1 MLQALSIR
9 DFVIVDTMELEFK
22 PGFTVLTGETG
33 AGKSILIDALALTLG
48 ERADVVVVRNG
59 AERAEIAAEFD
70 IGKLAPLSSWLRE
83 NDLEGDS
90 GVCLMRRVI
99 EANGRSRGFINGHTA
114 TVQQLREAGEKLVE
128 IHGQNAHQSLLKAD
142 SQREL
147 VDAFGGLIE
156 LAAQVAVH
164 YRQWQNLRKRR
175 QEWETNAAAFAAERE
190 QLEWQTRELK
200 ALNFSTDEWQT
211 LQADHS
217 RLAHAA
223 TLLEAAGMA
232 LDALS
237 ENDVALIA
245 QLNSLISRF
254 RNLIEHDPGLKEILD
269 VLEPAQIQLQEA
281 VYTIRHYQEKLDLDP
296 ERLQQAEQRMDA
308 IHSAARKYRVKP
320 EEIPDL
326 LQKFEARLQEMG
338 GVGGVEE
345 LKELEQ
351 SAHNAYETHAKKL
364 SASRKKAAKSLS
376 QEVTETMQ
384 NIAMS
389 GGEFSVELNAL
400 EEGAAYGLEQVEFLV
415 SAHKDLPLRPL
426 AKVASGG
433 ELSRISLGIQVVTS
447 KVGAV
452 PTMIFD
458 EVDAGI
464 GGRVAEIV
472 GRLLKKL
479 GKERQVLCITHLPQ
493 VAAAGDQ
500 QWQVSK
506 SSVNGSV
513 LSRIEVMNEIARIEE
528 IARMLGG
535 VKITET
541 TRKHAAEML
550 NAIASASAKR

>member
-1 MLQALSIR
+1 MLHALSIR

-48 ERADVVVVRNG
+48 ERADGVVVRNG

-70 IGKLAPLSSWLRE
+70 IGKLAPLSAWLRE
-83 NDLEGDS
+83 NDLEADP

-99 EANGRSRGFINGHTA
+99 EVNGRSRGFINGHTA

-128 IHGQNAHQSLLKAD
+128 IHGQHAHQTLLKAE

-147 VDAFGGLIE
+147 VDAYGGLGE
-156 LAAQVAVH
+156 LAAQVAEH
-164 YRQWQNLRKRR
+164 YRQWQSLRKRL

-190 QLEWQTRELK
+190 QLEWQARELK
-200 ALNFSTDEWQT
+200 TLNFSPDEWQT
-211 LQADHS
+211 LQAEHS

-223 TLLEAAGMA
+223 ALLEAAGMA

-237 ENDVALIA
+237 ENDAALTA

-254 RNLIEHDPGLKEILD
+254 RNLIELDPGLKEILD
-269 VLEPAQIQLQEA
+269 ILEPAQIQLQEA

-296 ERLQQAEQRMDA
+296 ERLQQAERRLDA
-308 IHSAARKYRVKP
+308 IHSTARKHRVKP
-320 EEIPDL
+320 DEIPDL
-326 LQKFEARLQEMG
+326 LQRFEARLQEMG

-351 SAHNAYETHAKKL
+351 SARSAYQAQAKKL
-364 SASRKKAAKSLS
+364 SVSRKKAAKSLS

-384 NIAMS
+384 NLAMS
-389 GGEFSVELNAL
+389 GGEFSVVLNAL
-400 EEGAAYGLEQVEFLV
+400 EEGSAYGLEQVEFLV
-415 SAHKDLPLRPL
+415 SAHKELPLRPL

-506 SSVNGSV
+506 SSFNGSI
-513 LSRIEVMNEIARIEE
+513 LSRIEVMNEKARIEE

-550 NAIASASAKR
+550 RGISSTSNKL

>member
-1 MLQALSIR
+1 MLQSLSIR
-9 DFVIVDTMELEFK
+9 DFIIVDAMELEFQ
-22 PGFTVLTGETG
+22 PNFTVLTGETG
-33 AGKSILIDALALTLG
+33 AGKSILIDALAIALG
-48 ERADVVVVRNG
+48 ERADGLVVRNG
-59 AERAEIAAEFD
+59 AERAEITAQFE
-70 IGKLAPLSSWLRE
+70 IGKLATFCTWLRE

-99 EANGRSRGFINGHTA
+99 DASGRSRGFINGHSA

-128 IHGQNAHQSLLKAD
+128 IHGQHAHQSLLRAE
-142 SQREL
+142 SQRQLLDGYGEL
-147 VDAFGGLIE
+147 SE
-156 LAAQVAVH
+156 LTSQVAEH
-164 YRQWQNLRKRR
+164 YHQWQSLRKRR
-175 QEWETNAAAFAAERE
+175 QEWETNASALAAERE
-190 QLEWQTRELK
+190 QLEWQSRELK
-200 ALNFSTDEWQT
+200 NLKFSPDEWQT

-217 RLAHAA
+217 RLAYAA
-223 TLLEAAGMA
+223 ALLEAAGTA

-237 ENDVALIA
+237 ENDSALIP

-254 RNLIEHDPGLKEILD
+254 RNLVEHDPGLKEILD
-269 VLEPAQIQLQEA
+269 ILEPAQIQLQEA
-281 VYTIRHYQEKLDLDP
+281 VYSIRHYQEKLDLDP
-296 ERLQQAEQRMDA
+296 ERLQQAERSMDA

-326 LQKFEARLQEMG
+326 LQKFEQRLQEIG
-338 GVGGVEE
+338 GVGGAGE
-345 LKELEQ
+345 LKELEE
-351 SAHNAYETHAKKL
+351 SAHGAYTTHGKKL
-364 SASRKKAAKSLS
+364 SAARTKAAKSLS
-376 QEVTETMQ
+376 QEVSAMMQ
-384 NIAMS
+384 SLAMS
-389 GGEFSVELNAL
+389 GGQFSVVLNAL
-400 EEGAAYGLEQVEFLV
+400 EEGTAYGFELVEFLV
-415 SAHKDLPLRPL
+415 SAHKDMPLRPL

-433 ELSRISLGIQVVTS
+433 ELSRISLGIQAVTS
-447 KVGAV
+447 RIGTV

-506 SSVNGSV
+506 SSANGSIV
-513 LSRIEVMNEIARIEE
+513 SRIEVMNEKARIEE

-535 VKITET
+535 IKITET

-550 NAIASASAKR
+550 NAIASTSPRR